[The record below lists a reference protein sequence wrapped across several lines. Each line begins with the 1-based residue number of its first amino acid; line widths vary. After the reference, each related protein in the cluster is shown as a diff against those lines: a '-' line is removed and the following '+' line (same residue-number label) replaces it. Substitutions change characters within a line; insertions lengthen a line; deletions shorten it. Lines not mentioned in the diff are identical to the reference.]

1 AIAFGDKRR
10 VLALRRRLLHTPL
23 DKIFAGEDMSSL
35 DFLRAQG
42 FSDRFVDNFARP
54 FYGGIFLDR
63 SLDTSAAMLRFTFKM
78 LAEGEIVVP
87 AEGIGAIAEQLVR
100 LLPIHDV
107 RYGARVA
114 EVLTDGARAYGIRTE
129 DGIVVEADAVVVAAD
144 PPTSARL
151 TSVPLPSTPVA
162 TTCVYYAS
170 PRPLYH
176 SRKIV
181 LNANPDALVNHLV
194 QISNIAPS

>member
-63 SLDTSAAMLRFTFKM
+63 SLETSAAMLRFTFKM

-107 RYGARVA
+107 RYGAR
-114 EVLTDGARAYGIRTE
+114 AYGIRTD

-151 TSVPLPSTPVA
+151 TSVPLPITPVA
-162 TTCVYYAS
+162 TTCVYYA
-170 PRPLYH
+170 
-176 SRKIV
+176 
-181 LNANPDALVNHLV
+181 
-194 QISNIAPS
+194 